1 MSCEGFTVPLFKG
14 YSRKQI
20 GRSIRK
26 LRHEGYQS
34 RQAIAIALS
43 NARVS
48 AREAGKRPLWL
59 AFNKRR
65 KRRRAKHR
73 KSR

>member
-1 MSCEGFTVPLFKG
+1 VPLFEG

-20 GRSIRK
+20 SRNIKR
-26 LRHEGYQS
+26 LIHEGRPQ

-43 NARVS
+43 KARVS

-59 AFNKRR
+59 ALTKKRR
-65 KRRRAKHR
+65 ASSKRRARHR
-73 KSR
+73 RTR